1 MDIDWNLPA
10 FEEIRRSSETQSAI
24 DGLAAD
30 IVDQAG
36 DGYGSDSQ
44 QGESRYRAIV
54 YADTSAAIRD
64 NARNNTIVK
73 AADTVAATRRGG

>member
-10 FEEIRRSSETQSAI
+10 FEEVRRSPETQSAI
-24 DGLAAD
+24 NGLAAD

-36 DGYGSDSQ
+36 SGYGSDSQ

-73 AADTVAATRRGG
+73 AADSIAATRRGG